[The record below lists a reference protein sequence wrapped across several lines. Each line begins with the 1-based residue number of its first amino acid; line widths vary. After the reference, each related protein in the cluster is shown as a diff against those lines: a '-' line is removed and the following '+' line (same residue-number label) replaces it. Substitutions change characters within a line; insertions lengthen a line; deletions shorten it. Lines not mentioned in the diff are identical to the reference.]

1 VNQHSSDDQAP
12 PLKRQP
18 RVSISSRRNW
28 IRAVVALIA
37 AYFVYCQIQ
46 VVRYES
52 LYSVVC
58 DGDVAKTRELVKGG
72 LDPNSLGY
80 SDFDLPLNAALLG
93 GDRPMVQVLVELGAN
108 PDQMGVDE
116 TPRSIAKRLGR
127 LDWLKG
133 VRSKP

>member
-1 VNQHSSDDQAP
+1 MNQRSSDGQDP
-12 PLKRQP
+12 PLQRQP

-28 IRAVVALIA
+28 IRALIGLFA
-37 AYFVYCQIQ
+37 AYFIYCQVQ

-58 DGDVAKTRELVKGG
+58 DGAVAKTQELVNGG
-72 LDPNSLGY
+72 LDPNSLSF

-93 GDRPMVQVLVELGAN
+93 GDRPMVQALVELGAN

-127 LDWLKG
+127 LTWLER
-133 VRSKP
+133 VQSKP